1 MSVIRL
7 GTRGSKLALA
17 QTKRVADLLLKQ
29 GVASETVVITTKGDA
44 LRDRTLQEAGGFGL
58 FVRELDSAILEGRID
73 AAVHSMK
80 DIPLERPVG
89 LVTAA
94 VLRRDSPFDYFVAEK
109 PMDEVYRIGTSSL
122 RRRAQLLRYYHKYPE
137 MHVAPLRGN
146 IDTRLAK
153 LSSGEYDAI
162 VIAEAG
168 LSRLGLR
175 VNGVRLPADV
185 FVPSPN
191 QGTIAVV
198 SRDTDELRSVFA
210 PINDAESAFSTA
222 VERAVMEE
230 LGVGCFTPFGAYC
243 QGGRLLAEVLSL
255 DGKRAE
261 RVESD
266 VPSLE
271 AAHAIGRAFYERAKY
286 LIDEAR
292 DKIEGGV

>member
-29 GVASETVVITTKGDA
+29 GVESETVVITTRGDA
-44 LRDRTLQEAGGFGL
+44 VHDKSLQEEGGFGL
-58 FVRELDSAILEGRID
+58 FVRELDTAVLEGKID

-80 DIPLERPVG
+80 DIPLERPAG

-109 PMDEVYRIGTSSL
+109 PLTEVYRIGTSSL
-122 RRRAQLLRYYHKYPE
+122 RRRAQLLRYYHKFPE
-137 MHVAPLRGN
+137 MHVAPVRGN

-153 LSSGEYDAI
+153 LASGEFDAI
-162 VIAEAG
+162 VLAEVG
-168 LSRLGLR
+168 LLRLGIPAT
-175 VNGVRLPADV
+175 GVRLPADA
-185 FVPSPN
+185 FVPAPN

-198 SRDTDELRSVFA
+198 SRDTEELRSVFA
-210 PINDAESAFSTA
+210 PMNDAESAFCTA

-255 DGKRAE
+255 DGRRAE

-292 DKIEGGV
+292 EKIEGGV